1 MTNEEKVI
9 YLANVVLISA
19 VDGEVTPIEAKAID
33 SIRNEIGATEPHLHK
48 ALTAVSQGDHK
59 ITPIGRFSDKIRNL
73 EDMIWVSLTDGQF
86 HKSEKPEVLSFAKSV
101 KISQDQLTEILT
113 ESKLRIK
120 SQDSSLKCT
129 SCNNEIPPESKFCPI
144 CGAKV

>member
-9 YLANVVLISA
+9 YLANIVLISA

-59 ITPIGRFSDKIRNL
+59 ITPIGRFSDKVRNL

-86 HKSEKPEVLSFAKSV
+86 HKSEKPAVLSFAKSV

-129 SCNNEIPPESKFCPI
+129 SCNNEIPADSKFCPR
-144 CGAKV
+144 CGNKV